1 MYMTFP
7 PVLGVGMAGGVS
19 SESPLIL
26 ICGVEVCS
34 LGGETDGSELFVS
47 IVALELIVPN
57 INAKPT

>member
-1 MYMTFP
+1 
-7 PVLGVGMAGGVS
+7 
-19 SESPLIL
+19 
-26 ICGVEVCS
+26 VEVCS